1 MIAAL
6 PGNDGV
12 VLSPP
17 SRASVLICSTVKL
30 HNYDD
35 RNDNP
40 VTVTIII
47 NRDDISFTLRELRY
61 FTSL

>member
-17 SRASVLICSTVKL
+17 SHASVLIYSTVKL

-47 NRDDISFTLRELRY
+47 NHDYISFTLQNLSC